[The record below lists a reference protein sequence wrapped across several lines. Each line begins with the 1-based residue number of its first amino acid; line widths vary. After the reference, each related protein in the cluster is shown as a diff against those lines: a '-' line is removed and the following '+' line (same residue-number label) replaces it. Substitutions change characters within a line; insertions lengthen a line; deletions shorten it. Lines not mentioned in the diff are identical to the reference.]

1 MLKYENEPSGSNC
14 NVSEGVLCEI
24 NMNSAT
30 LPTCIE
36 ETKDDDD
43 QNVDAPDDAPI
54 CEESCTY
61 FDKDQDENDLDEE
74 SAETTAALI
83 LLQLRNEII
92 NKHEENVLKCEN
104 EPSGS
109 NCNVSVGVKKI
120 TLMDLLKNDDD
131 FKIFIG
137 INHVLLNNL
146 VKVVKLC
153 EKKKHYQYI
162 YSV

>member
-1 MLKYENEPSGSNC
+1 M
-14 NVSEGVLCEI
+14 
-24 NMNSAT
+24 
-30 LPTCIE
+30 
-36 ETKDDDD
+36 
-43 QNVDAPDDAPI
+43 
-54 CEESCTY
+54 
-61 FDKDQDENDLDEE
+61 
-74 SAETTAALI
+74 
-83 LLQLRNEII
+83 
-92 NKHEENVLKCEN
+92 LKCEN

-109 NCNVSVGVKKI
+109 NCNVSEGVKKI